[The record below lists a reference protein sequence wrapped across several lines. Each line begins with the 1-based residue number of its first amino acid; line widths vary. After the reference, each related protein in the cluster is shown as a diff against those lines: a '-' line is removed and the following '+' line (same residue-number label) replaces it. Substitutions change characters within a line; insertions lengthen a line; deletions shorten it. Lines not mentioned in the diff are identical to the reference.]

1 MIYLRLL
8 GSRMYRNII
17 SSINRLEF
25 SFLNEIMPTTSFKL
39 FINQIQ
45 QLIYDQ
51 NLQDQNSKIRE
62 CEKLSLLRNIYDENE
77 RAAYVDNI
85 ILKSDRSNIA
95 KLRICAHNLEIEK
108 SHYFQINRTERFCKL
123 ICNDLEI
130 EDENHFLWQCE
141 KYRKEREILC
151 TNLISNLL
159 KIRKDSIS

>member
-1 MIYLRLL
+1 MMKNLNWVQTIDLNLL
-8 GSRMYRNII
+8 ACGSDDLTY
-17 SSINRLEF
+17 
-25 SFLNEIMPTTSFKL
+25 EIKTQK
-39 FINQIQ
+39 
-45 QLIYDQ
+45 
-51 NLQDQNSKIRE
+51 SKNVKN
-62 CEKLSLLRNIYDENE
+62 CPFYVNE

-85 ILKSDRSNIA
+85 ILKSDTSNIA

-151 TNLISNLL
+151 TNFISNLL